1 MEHCYR
7 LGAESVMGKVA
18 LRDWHAL
25 QFDTQP
31 GISQPV
37 QDVPDAD
44 GVEVLA
50 PSKAAL
56 NLGGTRVTLLR
67 NSS

>member
-1 MEHCYR
+1 M
-7 LGAESVMGKVA
+7 LGAGSVIGKVA

-25 QFDTQP
+25 QFDKQP

-37 QDVPDAD
+37 QDVHNTD
-44 GVEVLA
+44 GAEVLA

-67 NSS
+67 KSG

>member
-1 MEHCYR
+1 M
-7 LGAESVMGKVA
+7 LGMGSVIGKVA
-18 LRDWHAL
+18 LRDQHAL

-37 QDVPDAD
+37 QDVHDAD

-56 NLGGTRVTLLR
+56 NLGGTPVTLLR